1 MKEKLK
7 CAKCGN
13 VLPVHQFPGA
23 HPERQA
29 VFTIRDGQRVHAD
42 PCQPVTVSPP
52 QPINPPSA
60 ETGD

>member
-1 MKEKLK
+1 MTLY
-7 CAKCGN
+7 CAKCSQP
-13 VLPVHQFPGA
+13 LPVHTFPGA
-23 HPERQA
+23 IPEQQA
-29 VFTIRDGQRVHAD
+29 VFTWKDGQRVHAD